1 MEEIEGKFEIAGS
14 VSPVVS
20 KWVYCTID
28 KEISS
33 NGLLNPL
40 DAGLTSGIEKW
51 KETIEE
57 VVREEMD
64 GKFEGGF
71 VGGMFHRALVL
82 VQLKHTGC
90 LPDLKK
96 FSETYFD
103 TIFSFAVER
112 TYDMRD
118 LLAHSFTTYNLVS
131 EDESIS
137 FLEEKILQKENLKAK
152 YNL

>member
-1 MEEIEGKFEIAGS
+1 MEGKFEIAGT

-20 KWVYCTID
+20 KWAYCTID
-28 KEISS
+28 NYISS
-33 NGLLNPL
+33 NSLINPL
-40 DAGLTSGIEKW
+40 DAGLTAGINKW
-51 KETIEE
+51 KDTIEE

-90 LPDLKK
+90 LPNLKK

>member
-1 MEEIEGKFEIAGS
+1 MEGKFDIAGS
-14 VSPVVS
+14 VSAVVA
-20 KWVYCTID
+20 KWTYCTID
-28 KEISS
+28 EEISS
-33 NGLLNPL
+33 NGLVNPL
-40 DAGLTSGIEKW
+40 DAGLNSGIEKW

-57 VVREEMD
+57 VIREEMD

-82 VQLKHTGC
+82 VQLRHTGY

-96 FSETYFD
+96 FSEIYFD

-118 LLAHSFTTYNLVS
+118 LLAHSFTTCNL
-131 EDESIS
+131 ELEEESIS
-137 FLEEKILQKENLKAK
+137 FLEEKIRKKENLKV
-152 YNL
+152 NV